1 MASTLAEQE
10 PAQRHA
16 LPRRAE
22 PGGLEHFVNV
32 VPRAAG
38 QSRLAAGQ
46 EGRGM
51 DVVVVMGRGI
61 LAHFQISGTREQ

>member
-1 MASTLAEQE
+1 M
-10 PAQRHA
+10 
-16 LPRRAE
+16 
-22 PGGLEHFVNV
+22 
-32 VPRAAG
+32 PRAAG